1 MNTELSSACKCFG
14 VYDGDN
20 IIGFMGVLH
29 QPHGVN
35 RKLKRV
41 SRMVILP
48 DYQGIGIG
56 YKFLCVV
63 AEEYV
68 RYGFTF
74 SIVTSAKN
82 LIFKLSRSAKWKMI
96 RLSYNKCSSNKNAI
110 DFNRATIRKNCK
122 TASFVY
128 KKG

>member
-1 MNTELSSACKCFG
+1 MNTELSTACKCFG

-56 YKFLCVV
+56 YRFLCTV
-63 AEEYV
+63 AKEYIK
-68 RYGFTF
+68 YGYTF

-82 LIFKLSRSAKWKMI
+82 LIFKLSRSPLWQMR
-96 RLSYNKCSSNKNAI
+96 RLSYNKCSSKKSAI
-110 DFNRATIRKNCK
+110 DFNRASKRDKCK

-128 KKG
+128 KKE